1 VHVSHVNDGPHN
13 LDQVS
18 LLESLAETYL
28 RMGDLETAKEAQDTI
43 YALNIREFELDTMEL
58 VPALMRRAAWQHRAG
73 FIFDER
79 TTYRRVVRIVEEQIG
94 RDAIEL
100 IEPLIMLGK
109 SYFFID
115 TSGSDA
121 YYASGINSGEIYF
134 RRAVKIAEENP
145 ESNWQLVTQS
155 KLSLADYYMY
165 ENNPQ
170 RARQVYAGVWELLS
184 ADDERLPVRYQQ
196 LEDIVVLKQRDLPQ
210 FVSAAD
216 SGNETDEEQPLVQ
229 SEDPLLQGTVKV
241 AFTISTRGRA
251 SNIFLLGAEPAE
263 FEQMVTN
270 VVREVRRRIY
280 RPLYRDGEA
289 VESAEQ
295 RLEHN
300 FFYRQSDLDRVRA
313 ASAGE
318 QVE

>member
-1 VHVSHVNDGPHN
+1 
-13 LDQVS
+13 
-18 LLESLAETYL
+18 
-28 RMGDLETAKEAQDTI
+28 
-43 YALNIREFELDTMEL
+43 
-58 VPALMRRAAWQHRAG
+58 
-73 FIFDER
+73 
-79 TTYRRVVRIVEEQIG
+79 
-94 RDAIEL
+94 
-100 IEPLIMLGK
+100 
-109 SYFFID
+109 
-115 TSGSDA
+115 
-121 YYASGINSGEIYF
+121 
-134 RRAVKIAEENP
+134 
-145 ESNWQLVTQS
+145 
-155 KLSLADYYMY
+155 MY